1 MKMKTIIILLSLF
14 LFQNIFSQ
22 GVTPEDWGLKKF
34 NIKDAQL
41 GNINFYV
48 TEKGIAEDKPILFV
62 VSGCNGL
69 PTMLVVQCGE
79 KSIQL
84 GTVPP
89 DQIKDFS
96 DQFHVAFISKAGT
109 PFCDT
114 VMVEEINPIMN
125 LEEYHPSEEYIQKCG
140 MKWEVQASIMVL
152 DTLCRMLLN
161 KENKVIAL
169 GFSEGGI
176 LVTNLAAENKK
187 ITHLVSVISTGLN
200 QFYSSIINR
209 RMDEATG
216 KLTHQEAQAAVDSL
230 FAVYKKIYDDPN
242 NTEKWYYGH
251 PYKRWGSFCT
261 YIPLEDLVK
270 LEIPIYYLNGSI
282 DRNSPVLQADYI
294 MLEFLRLGKTNLTYT
309 VLPGVEHSLYEV
321 VVEEGKEKAISRR
334 KEAFK
339 MIQDWIVSH

>member
-1 MKMKTIIILLSLF
+1 MKTIFVLLSLF
-14 LFQNIFSQ
+14 LVENIFTQ
-22 GVTPEDWGLKKF
+22 GVAPEDWGLKKF

-41 GNINFYV
+41 GNIDYYV
-48 TEKGIAEDKPILFV
+48 TEKGIDTDKPLVFV

-69 PTMLVVQCGE
+69 PTMLVVQCGD

-114 VMVEEINPIMN
+114 VVVDEINPMKN
-125 LEEYHPSEEYIQKCG
+125 LEAYRPSDEYIQKCG
-140 MKWEVQASIMVL
+140 MDWEVQASILVI
-152 DTLCRMLLN
+152 DSLCKMLPN
-161 KENKVIAL
+161 SENKVIAL

-176 LVTNLAAENKK
+176 LVTKLASESEK
-187 ITHLVSVISTGLN
+187 ITHLVSVMSTGLN

-216 KLTHQEAQAAVDSL
+216 KLTHKEAQAEVDSL

-251 PYKRWGSFCT
+251 PYKRWGSFCS
-261 YIPLEDLVK
+261 YIPLEHLVK
-270 LEIPIYYLNGSI
+270 LDIPIYYLNGSI
-282 DRNSPVLQADYI
+282 DRSSPVLQADYI
-294 MLEFLRLGKTNLTYT
+294 MLEFLRLGKTNFTYT

-321 VVEEGKEKAISRR
+321 VVENGEEKAFSRR

-339 MIQDWIVSH
+339 MIHDWIVSN

>member
-1 MKMKTIIILLSLF
+1 MRTINALIFIF
-14 LFQNIFSQ
+14 LIQSISAQ
-22 GVTPEDWGLKKF
+22 GVTPEAWGLREYQ
-34 NIKDAQL
+34 IQDPQL

-48 TEKGIAEDKPILFV
+48 TEKGIDQDKPILFV

-69 PTMLVVQCGE
+69 PIMLVVQCGD
-79 KSIQL
+79 KYLQL

-96 DQFHVAFISKAGT
+96 EQYHVALISKVGA

-114 VMVEEINPIMN
+114 VMVEEINPMKN
-125 LEEYHPSEEYIQKCG
+125 LEDYQPSEEYIQNCG
-140 MKWEVQASIMVL
+140 MEWEVRASKLVI
-152 DTLCRMLLN
+152 DSLCRMLPN
-161 KENKVIAL
+161 TENKVIAI
-169 GFSEGGI
+169 GYSEGGL
-176 LVTNLAAENKK
+176 LVTRLAAETKK

-200 QFYSSIINR
+200 QFYSSIINL
-209 RMDEATG
+209 RMDEAAG
-216 KLTHQEAQAAVDSL
+216 RLSPQEAQSRVDSL
-230 FAVYKKIYDDPN
+230 FAVYKTIYSDPD

-270 LEIPIYYLNGSI
+270 LDIPIYYLNGSG

-294 MLEFLRLGKTNLTYT
+294 MLEFLRLGKTNLTYK

-321 VVEEGKEKAISRR
+321 YIEDGQEKAVSRR
-334 KEAFK
+334 KEAFQ
-339 MIQDWIVSH
+339 MIRDWILSN

>member
-1 MKMKTIIILLSLF
+1 MKTIIVFISLF
-14 LFQNIFSQ
+14 LFQNVFTQ
-22 GVTPEDWGLKKF
+22 GIAPKDWGLKKF
-34 NIKDAQL
+34 HIKDSQL
-41 GNINFYV
+41 GDINFYV
-48 TEKGIAEDKPILFV
+48 TEKGIDQDKPLLFV
-62 VSGCNGL
+62 VSGCSGL
-69 PTMLVVQCGE
+69 PIMLVVQCGE
-79 KSIQL
+79 KSIHL

-89 DQIKDFS
+89 DQIKYFS
-96 DQFHVAFISKAGT
+96 DYYHVGFISKAGT

-114 VMVEEINPIMN
+114 VCVNEINPMKN
-125 LEEYHPSEEYIQKCG
+125 LEEYQPSEEYIQKCG
-140 MKWEVQASIMVL
+140 MEWEVQASIRVI
-152 DTLCRMLLN
+152 DTLCQMLHN
-161 KENKVIAL
+161 SENKVIAM

-176 LVTNLAAENKK
+176 LVTKLAAEDDK

-209 RMDEATG
+209 RMDAFTG
-216 KLTHQEAQAAVDSL
+216 NLTHQEAQAEVDSL

-251 PYKRWGSFCT
+251 PYKRWGSFCN
-261 YIPLEDLVK
+261 YIPLEQLVK

-321 VVEEGKEKAISRR
+321 LLENGEEKAISRR
-334 KEAFK
+334 NEAFK
-339 MIQDWIVSH
+339 MILDWIESN